1 MKRPLTIK
9 EALELKYLFC
19 PKAVIDDG
27 GRRERFMEAIRALY
41 MNGYCICPKRRNK

>member
-1 MKRPLTIK
+1 MKYPKPLTIK

-27 GRRERFMEAIRALY
+27 GRRTRFMEVIRALY
-41 MNGYCICPKRRNK
+41 MNGYKIIKEK